1 MRGIGKA
8 AFALGAAVTVICAVT
23 ALVCGAL
30 IALRGYD
37 LGGLTDGGNAAFYAV
52 GERTDDVSTLIGEVR
67 EAGGAGVAADGDLV
81 ITAVYADGSDAE
93 TVAERTGREVFELTY
108 SPEPETADVAEA
120 VRETEELWRAAE
132 AGSVSE
138 SYALTRM
145 TAIAEALL
153 SGACAE
159 AGAAVL
165 AAADGTP
172 AACALRRA
180 SAQLAVM
187 LHEGR
192 FSV

>member
-30 IALRGYD
+30 IALRGYEF
-37 LGGLTDGGNAAFYAV
+37 GGLTDGGSAAFYAV
-52 GERTDDVSTLIGEVR
+52 GERTDDLSTLIGEVR
-67 EAGGAGVAADGDLV
+67 KAGGAGVAADRDLV
-81 ITAVYADGSDAE
+81 ITAVYADVGDAE
-93 TVAERTGREVFELTY
+93 TVAERTGKEVFELTY
-108 SPEPETADVAEA
+108 SPVSETEDVAEA
-120 VRETEELWRAAE
+120 VRETEELWRETE
-132 AGSVSE
+132 AGNVSE

-145 TAIAEALL
+145 TAIAEAL
-153 SGACAE
+153 SDGACAE

-165 AAADGTP
+165 SAADGTP